1 MRASLYPP
9 IDPYAS
15 GHLAVDSLHSLYFE
29 ECGNPEGIPVVML
42 HGGPG
47 GGAGEIMRRFH
58 DPAVYRIVL
67 FDQRGCG
74 RSTPH
79 AELRE
84 NTTWDLVADIERL
97 REHLGIDRWQVFG
110 GSWGST
116 LALAY
121 AQSHPEHVTAL
132 VLRGIF
138 LLRRAE
144 LLWFYQEGASWL
156 YPDLFAPYRDFIP
169 EDERGDMV
177 GAYHRRLTGPDEA
190 LRGEA
195 AVRWA
200 LWEGSTLSVQRDPER
215 EARFTDAQFSLAFA
229 RIESHYFANGGF
241 FRHDDQ
247 LLRDIDRIR
256 NIPGV
261 IVHGRHDVVTPM
273 KNAVDLSNA
282 WPEAD
287 LRIVEDAGH
296 AASEP
301 GIVSEL
307 VEAGRRFATLANAR

>member
-1 MRASLYPP
+1 VPETLFPP
-9 IDPYAS
+9 LEPYAS
-15 GHLAVDSLHSLYFE
+15 GMLAVSELHSIHYE
-29 ECGNPEGIPVVML
+29 ECGNPEGVPVVML

-67 FDQRGCG
+67 LDQRGCG
-74 RSTPH
+74 RSIPH

-97 REHLGIDRWQVFG
+97 REHLGIERWQVFG

-116 LALAY
+116 LSLAY
-121 AQSHPEHVTAL
+121 AETHPERVTAL

-156 YPDLFAPYRDFIP
+156 YPDLFASYRDLIP
-169 EDERGDMV
+169 EDEQGDLIA
-177 GAYHRRLTGPDEA
+177 AYHRRLTGPDEA
-190 LRGEA
+190 EQLEA

-200 LWEGSTLSVQRDPER
+200 RWEGSTLSVLRNPER
-215 EARFTDAQFSLAFA
+215 EAAFSDPHYALAFA
-229 RIESHYFANGGF
+229 RIEAHYFVNGGF
-241 FRHDDQ
+241 FTHDDQ
-247 LLRDIDRIR
+247 LLRDIGRVHG
-256 NIPGV
+256 IPAV

-273 KNAVDLSNA
+273 KNAIDLA
-282 WPEAD
+282 AVWPEAE

-301 GIVSEL
+301 GIVAEL
-307 VEAGRRFATLANAR
+307 VAATRRFAAHR

>member
-1 MRASLYPP
+1 MREPLFPP
-9 IDPYAS
+9 LEPYAS
-15 GHLAVDSLHSLYFE
+15 GLLPVSDLHSIHYE
-29 ECGNPEGIPVVML
+29 ECGNPDGVPVVML

-58 DPAVYRIVL
+58 DPEIYRIVL

-84 NTTWDLVADIERL
+84 NTTWDLVGDIEGL
-97 REHLGIDRWQVFG
+97 RSHLGIERWQVFG

-116 LALAY
+116 LSLAY
-121 AQSHPEHVTAL
+121 AQTHPERVTSL

-156 YPDLFAPYRDFIP
+156 YPDLFASYRDLIP
-169 EDERGDMV
+169 EDEQNDLIA
-177 GAYHRRLTGPDEA
+177 AYHRRLTGTDEA
-190 LRGEA
+190 AQLEA
-195 AVRWA
+195 ARRWA
-200 LWEGSTLSVQRDPER
+200 RWEGSTLSVLRNPQREEAFSDPHY
-215 EARFTDAQFSLAFA
+215 ALAFA
-229 RIESHYFANGGF
+229 RIEAHYFANGGF
-241 FRHDDQ
+241 FTHDDQ
-247 LLRDIDRIR
+247 LLRDIGKIR
-256 NIPGV
+256 DIPGV

-273 KNAVDLSNA
+273 KNAIDLAGA
-282 WPEAD
+282 WPQAD

-307 VEAGRRFATLANAR
+307 VAATRRFAAHR